1 MNKDKISIQEIID
14 LVASKANVSKRV
26 AEEFLKVLI
35 STIEDALI
43 AGEAV
48 KIKDFGTFKLQWNA
62 PRKSVNIQTGE
73 EILLSG
79 FHKIS
84 FTPENTLKEMVN
96 EPFAH
101 LEAVVLDGVNDEKG
115 EEEEENEVELN
126 PLRIFEEQASE
137 IKNLISEI
145 QALSPRS
152 KKNTTVEKDERIIEN
167 EEENIL
173 VEELVEELIENNNV
187 SENKELTIENNL
199 NIDVEKNNDDISYI
213 SEIEVLNAV
222 EENIDIIN
230 DNTEVKITNE
240 IIDEIEQNI
249 DNEKETENIADE
261 VIEKVVISNAEFT
274 SNPFVEELKAQP
286 KSRKGLWI
294 TIILLLLLGGSISSY
309 FVFSPA
315 TDFVNNTLKK
325 GEKFIL
331 TFKESASTTDLL
343 NTISKWFTPKS
354 KESLNP
360 ETIVIPK
367 AIVFG
372 DSIIEEEEESVDSLQ
387 ILFDT
392 PRVYPEYIAT
402 EKIVSGS
409 RLARMSERYYG
420 KSDFWVYIYEANQNR
435 IPNPDNIPSGTL
447 IYIPKVD
454 PRLIDATNP
463 RCLKKAR
470 ELHDL
475 YVKTVSTK

>member
-14 LVASKANVSKRV
+14 LVASKAGVSKRA
-26 AEEFLKVLI
+26 AEEFLKVFI
-35 STIEDALI
+35 ATIEDTLI
-43 AGEAV
+43 NGESV

-79 FHKIS
+79 FHKVT
-84 FTPENTLKEMVN
+84 FTPDSTLKEMVN

-101 LEAVVLDGVNDEKG
+101 LESVVLDGSNEMIDEDDT
-115 EEEEENEVELN
+115 EVELN

-137 IKNLISEI
+137 IKNLLSEI
-145 QALSPRS
+145 QVLYTNPKQISVQKEE
-152 KKNTTVEKDERIIEN
+152 KKITEEKIETDIKSENEILTTVTDKDE
-167 EEENIL
+167 
-173 VEELVEELIENNNV
+173 
-187 SENKELTIENNL
+187 
-199 NIDVEKNNDDISYI
+199 EKNSDAINYI
-213 SEIEVLNAV
+213 SEYEVV
-222 EENIDIIN
+222 DKDKVIVENIDEETVE
-230 DNTEVKITNE
+230 DTDQS
-240 IIDEIEQNI
+240 IDSNL
-249 DNEKETENIADE
+249 
-261 VIEKVVISNAEFT
+261 IEKVVQNQVSNVVTEKDIEIEAEKIVVCDAEFT
-274 SNPFVEELKAQP
+274 SNPFIEVSKPQ
-286 KSRKGLWI
+286 RKTKKRLWV
-294 TIILLLLLGGSISSY
+294 IIFIVILLGGGISSY
-309 FVFSPA
+309 IFYPPA
-315 TDFVNNTLKK
+315 NDFINLGVSK
-325 GEKFIL
+325 GKNLAL

-354 KESLNP
+354 KVPLNP
-360 ETIVIPK
+360 ETVIIPK
-367 AIVFG
+367 DIVFG
-372 DSIIEEEEESVDSLQ
+372 DSIIEEDMVDSLQ

-402 EKIVSGS
+402 ERIVSGS

-454 PRLIDATNP
+454 PRLIDVTNP

-475 YVKTVSTK
+475 YVKSDATR